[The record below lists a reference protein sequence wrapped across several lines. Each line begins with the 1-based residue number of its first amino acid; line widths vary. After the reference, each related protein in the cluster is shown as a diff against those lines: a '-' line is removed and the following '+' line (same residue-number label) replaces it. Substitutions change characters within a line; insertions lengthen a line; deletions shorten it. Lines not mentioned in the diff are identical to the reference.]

1 MSIKGKSAH
10 SYLPSNLKHFRN
22 QSGLSQQALAASA
35 GVPRATLASMEQG
48 VGSPGLDNV
57 IAVAEALE
65 ITLGQLVNPPNEK
78 RHFLVKAAEVAKVTS
93 DAGRFLA
100 RQISP
105 VSARGVLIQHVTLSP
120 GCNSIGKQHPLG
132 SQEFFFVTSGVA
144 LITVEGKHV
153 EVEAES
159 LLHFPG
165 DVEHVYANPSPSRT
179 VKALSVVVM
188 TMK

>member
-1 MSIKGKSAH
+1 
-10 SYLPSNLKHFRN
+10 
-22 QSGLSQQALAASA
+22 
-35 GVPRATLASMEQG
+35 MEQG
-48 VGSPGLDNV
+48 AGNPGLDNV
-57 IAVAEALE
+57 MAVAEALD

-78 RHFLVKAAEVAKVTS
+78 RHFLVKAAEVGKVSS

-105 VSARGVLIQHVTLSP
+105 VSARGVLIQHIILSP
-120 GCNSIGKQHPLG
+120 GCNSIGRLHPLG
-132 SQEFFFVTSGVA
+132 SQEFFFVTSGLA
-144 LITVEGKHV
+144 MITVEGKEV

-165 DVEHVYANPSPSRT
+165 DVEHVYANPSPSRA